1 MLLWLD
7 DHHDISLLIKKNQ
20 ILICTKKNK
29 QTSISTALVC
39 NSTKK
44 ANIKR
49 NYTHLTPPPPPNSPS
64 ELFCNPFSAFT
75 FYNNTIFLNAE
86 INRGKTH
93 KYFISLTAAIL
104 WTLCFWHLALLTFP
118 VLYDKWIES
127 RELSRS
133 LELKNQTADCD
144 YTHTTTVLQ
153 SHYNSSHFCTN
164 KEFQYSLTVFV
175 SETEYFCIASSKGV
189 LFSAHTVL

>member
-20 ILICTKKNK
+20 ILICTKKKNKK

-44 ANIKR
+44 QILKL
-49 NYTHLTPPPPPNSPS
+49 YSFSPNSPS

-93 KYFISLTAAIL
+93 KYFTSLTAAIL

-133 LELKNQTADCD
+133 LELKKLNCWLRLHP
-144 YTHTTTVLQ
+144 YH
-153 SHYNSSHFCTN
+153 HFA
-164 KEFQYSLTVFV
+164 
-175 SETEYFCIASSKGV
+175 TESPQQQPFLYEQGISV
-189 LFSAHTVL
+189 